1 MQKILIIEDN
11 NDINHMLCELLRKN
25 GYETKQAFSGTEG
38 LLYFSLESFDLVLM
52 DLMLPGMNGE
62 TLLANIREKSEIPVI
77 IISAKTEVD
86 GRIYLLENG
95 ASDYITKP
103 FDVREVM
110 ARVRLQINKA
120 QSGTEV
126 VRQEIVSAGELYIDP
141 EAHSVKIRDQEIS
154 VTRQEFN
161 ILYLLF
167 KNPGKV
173 FTKQELFELAWDEYY
188 FGADKTL
195 NVHIS
200 NIRNKLKEYS
210 DVNYIETIWG
220 IGFKAFSVS

>member
-11 NDINHMLCELLRKN
+11 NEINHMLFELLKKN

-38 LLYFSLESFDLVLM
+38 LLYFSLESFDLILM
-52 DLMLPGMNGE
+52 DLMLPGMSGE
-62 TLLANIREKSEIPVI
+62 TVLANIRKKSDIPIV
-77 IISAKTEVD
+77 IISAKTEVE
-86 GRIYLLENG
+86 GKINLLENG
-95 ASDYITKP
+95 ADDYITKP
-103 FDVREVM
+103 FDLREVM

-120 QSGTEV
+120 QSGTEYA
-126 VRQEIVSAGELYIDP
+126 RQEIISAGELHIDSD
-141 EAHSVKIRDQEIS
+141 AHSVKIHNEEIS

-173 FTKQELFELAWDEYY
+173 FTKQELFELAWEEYY

-200 NIRNKLKEYS
+200 NIRNKLKEYT
-210 DVNYIETIWG
+210 DVNYIETVWG
-220 IGFKAFSVS
+220 IGFKASGIK